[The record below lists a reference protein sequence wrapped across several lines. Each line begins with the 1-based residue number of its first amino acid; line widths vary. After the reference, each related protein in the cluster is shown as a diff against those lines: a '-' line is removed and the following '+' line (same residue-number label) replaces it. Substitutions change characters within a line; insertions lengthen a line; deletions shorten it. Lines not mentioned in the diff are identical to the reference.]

1 MTTDLTTDPAT
12 GSATGSATEQLKD
25 KVCDLSHQATELV
38 GLARDAAGENLSA
51 LKEGAIGWYRTGM
64 DKLCALKDDASD
76 YVHEN
81 PVKSLAVA
89 AGVGALIGTLLMRR
103 R

>member
-1 MTTDLTTDPAT
+1 MTTDLTSGP
-12 GSATGSATEQLKD
+12 ATGSATEQLKD
-25 KVCDLSHQATELV
+25 KVCDLSHHATELV
-38 GLARDAAGENLSA
+38 GLARDAAGEKFA
-51 LKEGAIGWYRTGM
+51 AAKEGTIAFYRSGM

-81 PVKSLAVA
+81 PVKSMAIA